1 MKVEWNGEVDESL
14 RPRLPERLS
23 ALYHENSKLFPELA
37 RRQAEG
43 LTMSSMEQF
52 ISSRGF
58 LQHPQHPQV
67 PLPEP
72 EPGAASLSDV
82 LRSRRSGRELSGGF
96 GLGGLSTLLQQALGP
111 TLVYATD
118 SGVTQAVRAWPS
130 AGGLYPLDTYVL
142 ARAVDGLAP
151 GLYHYNIATVALE
164 RMPARPV
171 DEVVRDGFFWQDW
184 VCNAAAIVLLVAAFD
199 RTLAKYGERGYRLVL
214 LDAGHAAQNLL
225 LVSEQERL
233 GACAVAGFCDD
244 ALTADLGIDG
254 VDEAV
259 VHSVVLGARSV

>member
-1 MKVEWNGEVDESL
+1 MHLHRGLPFVAALAALVPAVVGCRGSRPASDRALAPASPSALATPVASGGMSL
-14 RPRLPERLS
+14 REALS
-23 ALYHENSKLFPELA
+23 
-37 RRQAEG
+37 RRR
-43 LTMSSMEQF
+43 
-52 ISSRGF
+52 SSRAFG
-58 LQHPQHPQV
+58 PR
-67 PLPEP
+67 EP
-72 EPGAASLSDV
+72 SLEQLGALAWAA
-82 LRSRRSGRELSGGF
+82 
-96 GLGGLSTLLQQALGP
+96 Q
-111 TLVYATD
+111 
-118 SGVTQAVRAWPS
+118 GVTDPASGHRTAPS

-142 ARAVDGLAP
+142 ARAVDGLPA

-199 RTLAKYGERGYRLVL
+199 RTLAKYGDRGYRLVL

-225 LVSEQERL
+225 LVAEQERL

-244 ALTADLGIDG
+244 ALAADLGIDG